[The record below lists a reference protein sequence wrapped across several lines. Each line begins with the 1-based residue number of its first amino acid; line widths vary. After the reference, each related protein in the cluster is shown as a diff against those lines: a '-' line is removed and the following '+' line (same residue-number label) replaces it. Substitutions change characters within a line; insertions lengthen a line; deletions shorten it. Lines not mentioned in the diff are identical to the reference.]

1 MLALDLVQ
9 QICCALTLNN
19 AIACCMLPPFNERGN
34 LPPGI
39 YEITWTE
46 LKNHFG
52 FNSHRQRILIGLQA
66 VLQLLGQANCQ
77 RVYLG
82 GSFISNKEY
91 PNDFDGCYD
100 DMSID
105 YDLLDSIFDEDLSVQ
120 QNRFGGELL
129 ADPTF
134 RGFFQTDRDCNP
146 RGIVA
151 IDPTEL
157 SK

>member
-1 MLALDLVQ
+1 
-9 QICCALTLNN
+9 
-19 AIACCMLPPFNERGN
+19 MLPQFDERGF

-39 YEITWTE
+39 YETTWTE
-46 LKNHFG
+46 LKNRFG
-52 FNSHRQRILIGLQA
+52 FNTHRKNILIGLKD
-66 VLQLLGQANCQ
+66 LLKLLGQANCQ

-82 GSFISNKEY
+82 GSLISNKEY

-105 YDLLDSIFDEDLSVQ
+105 YDSLDSIFDEDLSVQ
-120 QNRFGGELL
+120 KDRFGGELL
-129 ADPTF
+129 ADPAF
-134 RGFFQTDRDCNP
+134 QGFFQTDRDGNP

-157 SK
+157 IQ

>member
-1 MLALDLVQ
+1 
-9 QICCALTLNN
+9 
-19 AIACCMLPPFNERGN
+19 MLPPFNERGF
-34 LPPGI
+34 LPPEI

-46 LKNHFG
+46 LINRFG
-52 FNSHRQRILIGLQA
+52 FNSHRQNMLSGLQA
-66 VLQLLGQANCQ
+66 VLQLLGRANCQ

-82 GSFISNKEY
+82 GSFVSSKEY

-105 YDLLDSIFDEDLSVQ
+105 YDLLDPIFDEDLNAQ
-120 QNRFGGELL
+120 RDRFGGELL

-134 RGFFQTDRDCNP
+134 QGFFQTDRNGNP

-151 IDPTEL
+151 IDPREL
-157 SK
+157 LR